1 MLPVTMLS
9 AEVLANTNFEWKYRQ
24 RSRQPAPF
32 NVPAPYYYGEAGVW
46 EWSLVDPNL
55 SPCKAYC
62 QGYNYGSRSYDPV
75 ATNKAYEKFVGSI
88 HETATLQLL
97 LAERREAAGM
107 ILNRVLTLRKAWL
120 ALRSGRFK
128 EFLKTLDV
136 PPKKKHRGVVR
147 VRAKQASAYWL
158 EYWFGWSPFVSD
170 IFTAV
175 DLLDSPYPMVKA
187 SKVSGSTRIV
197 KEGYHHRVE
206 EVTRCKI
213 TADVSISNPMLYR
226 ASQFGVINPALVA
239 WELVPFSFLVDWFI
253 PVGNYLRSYTDFVGL
268 ELQNACH
275 SYLVRGVSEY
285 GYNINRQPSR
295 PVTTKAGFTAFTRS
309 TGIPGPSITVTLPN
323 RLSVTRG
330 ATAISL
336 LVSLFVKDRR

>member
-1 MLPVTMLS
+1 MLPVTILP
-9 AEVLANTNFEWKYRQ
+9 AETLVNTNFAWKYRR

-32 NVPAPYYYGEAGVW
+32 NIPAPYAYGEAGVM
-46 EWSLVDPNL
+46 EWVGAQPNFA
-55 SPCKAYC
+55 PCKAYC
-62 QGYNYGSRSYDPV
+62 QGYNYVSRSYDPI
-75 ATNKAYEKFVGSI
+75 ATNRAYEKFVGSI

-97 LAERREAAGM
+97 LAERREAAAM
-107 ILNRVLTLRKAWL
+107 MLNRVLTLRKAWL
-120 ALRSGRFK
+120 ALRTGRFK
-128 EFLKTLDV
+128 DFLKALDV
-136 PPKKKHRGVVR
+136 PPKRKHRGTVR

-175 DLLDSPYPMVKA
+175 ELLDSPYPMVKV
-187 SKVSGSTRIV
+187 SKVSGSTRTIL
-197 KEGYHHRVE
+197 EGLNHKVE
-206 EVTRCKI
+206 EMTRCKI

-226 ASQFGVINPALVA
+226 ASQFGIVNPALVA

-268 ELQNACH
+268 ELRDPCH
-275 SYLVRGVSEY
+275 SYQVRGVSHY
-285 GYNINRQPSR
+285 GYRLNRGG
-295 PVTTKAGFTAFTRS
+295 PVTTKANFTAFNRF
-309 TGIPGPSITVTLPN
+309 TGMPGPSITVTLPN

-336 LVSLFVKDRR
+336 LVSLFVKDTR